1 MSPHGGVDDAST
13 TLKIGTVAVFAA
25 RGDEDA
31 NPATIGRLVSRSW
44 ITG

>member
-1 MSPHGGVDDAST
+1 MSLHCGVDEAST
-13 TLKIGTVAVFAA
+13 TLKIRTVAVFAA
-25 RGDEDA
+25 RCDEDA